1 LRFKAKKKIA
11 FMSRCTKT
19 IDTMN
24 LSPFLV
30 TKWDGCH
37 IWLQWEDVAPGVDQS
52 TGSLYRA
59 RYRLREPGKAEFG
72 RWIEIG
78 LREGRTWIKFPTHK
92 RGWEAQAQ
100 VAVKGNRDWASAN
113 IAVFR
118 KSRCSFRIHS
128 GRKVA
133 FSVGD
138 TVHAMVHGEP
148 ASYRFLSAVEVPA
161 GKSKVVELE
170 AVRASG
176 FNQID
181 RPGDF
186 RTKPKFDLLIE
197 NTTPS
202 RNDLGPVSEPGVIDA
217 AEPDGPMTVVF
228 HPPVDGS
235 TPTP

>member
-11 FMSRCTKT
+11 FTARCIKN
-19 IDTMN
+19 ILIMN

-37 IWLQWEDVAPGVDQS
+37 LWLQWEDVAAGVDPS
-52 TGSLYRA
+52 TGNQYRA

-78 LREGRTWIKFPTHK
+78 LRVGRAWIKFPTHK

-100 VAVKGNRDWASAN
+100 VAAKGSRDWATAQ

-118 KSRCSFRIHS
+118 KSRCSFRIQS

-133 FSVGD
+133 FKAGD

-148 ASYRFLSAVEVPA
+148 ASYRFLSHVEVSA

-181 RPGDF
+181 KPGDF

-197 NTTPS
+197 NTGPS
-202 RNDLGPVSEPGVIDA
+202 SNDIVPVSEPGIIDA

-235 TPTP
+235 TPMP

>member
-1 LRFKAKKKIA
+1 MLI
-11 FMSRCTKT
+11 
-19 IDTMN
+19 MN

-37 IWLQWEDVAPGVDQS
+37 LWLQWEDVAPGVDQS

-59 RYRLREPGKAEFG
+59 RYRLREPGKSEFG

-100 VAVKGNRDWASAN
+100 VVVKGSREWASAN

-118 KSRCSFRIHS
+118 KSRCSFRIQS

-197 NTTPS
+197 NTEPS
-202 RNDLGPVSEPGVIDA
+202 RNDISLVSELGVIDA

-228 HPPVDGS
+228 HPPGDGS
-235 TPTP
+235 TPMP

>member
-1 LRFKAKKKIA
+1 
-11 FMSRCTKT
+11 
-19 IDTMN
+19 MN

-37 IWLQWEDVAPGVDQS
+37 LWLQWEDVAPGNQ
-52 TGSLYRA
+52 YRA

-72 RWIEIG
+72 RWIEVG
-78 LREGRTWIKFPTHK
+78 LREGRAWIKFPTHK

-100 VAVKGNRDWASAN
+100 VAVKGTRDWRRSIDWATAQ

-118 KSRCSFRIHS
+118 KSRCSFRIQS
-128 GRKVA
+128 RRKVA
-133 FSVGD
+133 FKVGD
-138 TVHAMVHGEP
+138 TVHAMAHGEP
-148 ASYRFLSAVEVPA
+148 ASYRFLSHVEVPA
-161 GKSKVVELE
+161 GKIKVVELE

-176 FNQID
+176 FNQLD
-181 RPGDF
+181 KPGDF

-197 NTTPS
+197 NTEPS
-202 RNDLGPVSEPGVIDA
+202 RNDISLVSELGVIDA

-235 TPTP
+235 TPMP